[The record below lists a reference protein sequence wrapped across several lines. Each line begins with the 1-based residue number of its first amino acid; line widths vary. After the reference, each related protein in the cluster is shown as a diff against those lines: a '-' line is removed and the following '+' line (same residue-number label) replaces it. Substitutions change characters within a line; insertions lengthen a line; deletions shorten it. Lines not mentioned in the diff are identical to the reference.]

1 MLNEPWMAVDDYNPY
16 MDKVDV
22 HILASSINDKQ
33 NYMNCHMK

>member
-1 MLNEPWMAVDDYNPY
+1 MLNEPWMAMDEYNPY
-16 MDKVDV
+16 MDKIDV